1 MTTATATTAAG
12 RTSTGVRPD
21 RTDTPGRTRVT
32 ARALSRVVAALTAE
46 ELDVDADHV
55 HVDLEDRDGALA
67 AILRTPIGVRGLDA
81 DDDAPSLV
89 ERCSAAQRTLRDRVP
104 ALTGRHLAQVTLHL
118 TGAVIRAERRVR

>member
-1 MTTATATTAAG
+1 MTTATATAAAG

-81 DDDAPSLV
+81 DDAPSLV